1 MRLFIPLFCL
11 LFITACGSA
20 EEIAFDPTISTQAPP
35 FVARVSPTSGQVGD
49 TVTLFGFGFSN
60 AVAANAIT
68 LGGASAKAA
77 TYALVDPVVGAE
89 IEKITFAV
97 PSGAT
102 AGATTVFVTVFD
114 ETSNNDVSFTVN
126 P

>member
-1 MRLFIPLFCL
+1 MRLFIPLFFL

-20 EEIAFDPTISTQAPP
+20 EEISFDPTISTQAPP
-35 FVARVSPTSGQVGD
+35 FVARVSPTSGKAGD

-60 AVAANAIT
+60 AVAANVIT
-68 LGGASAKAA
+68 LGGAPAKAA
-77 TYALVDPVVGAE
+77 TYALVDPAVGAE
-89 IEKITFAV
+89 IEKITFIV

-102 AGATTVFVTVFD
+102 AGATTVFVTVLN
-114 ETSNNDVSFTVN
+114 ETSNSDVSFTVN